1 MTKRNTEGEV
11 LMRPSQTSG
20 RAGQLVPVWDLG
32 VRAFHWVLVCSVL
45 GSAVTGFIIGR
56 TALGWHLI
64 AGEAMIV
71 ALGWRGVWGLLGS
84 RFARFASFAYRP
96 HTVIHHLRELRDR
109 KAVRHL
115 GHNPLG
121 AMMVFAFLGVLLGI
135 ALTGVIGLGG
145 MLKQGPARAFLS
157 YATGVQA
164 LQWHN
169 LLAFL
174 VLAMICLHLAGV
186 AYESWRGRENLVA
199 AMITG
204 DKAGLVDAAPVAR
217 VRAHPLGALAIV
229 LVVGTLGVSAVVQL
243 SGRPAPLVPPAVTDP
258 VFAEQ
263 CGACHVAFP
272 GSLASAFS
280 WADILQDLQHH
291 FGADASLG
299 PDQVA
304 TIRNWLA
311 TNSAEHWDTLP
322 SHVLRTPAAD
332 GSLRITDTPGWRA
345 RHSAITLSTFAAKPI
360 YRSSNC
366 VACHADTASGMFAP
380 QNIAIPP
387 IEAPNSRAP

>member
-1 MTKRNTEGEV
+1 
-11 LMRPSQTSG
+11 
-20 RAGQLVPVWDLG
+20 
-32 VRAFHWVLVCSVL
+32 
-45 GSAVTGFIIGR
+45 
-56 TALGWHLI
+56 
-64 AGEAMIV
+64 
-71 ALGWRGVWGLLGS
+71 
-84 RFARFASFAYRP
+84 
-96 HTVIHHLRELRDR
+96 
-109 KAVRHL
+109 
-115 GHNPLG
+115 
-121 AMMVFAFLGVLLGI
+121 VLLGI

-186 AYESWRGRENLVA
+186 AYESWRGHENLVA

-204 DKAGLVDAAPVAR
+204 DKTGLVEAAPVAR

-229 LVVGTLGVSAVVQL
+229 LVVGTLGVNAVFQL
-243 SGRPAPLVPPAVTDP
+243 SGRPAPLVPPAITDP
-258 VFAEQ
+258 VFGEQ

-280 WADILQDLQHH
+280 WAHILQDLQHH

-304 TIRNWLA
+304 
-311 TNSAEHWDTLP
+311 
-322 SHVLRTPAAD
+322 D

-345 RHSAITLSTFAAKPI
+345 RHRAITVSTFAAKPI

-387 IEAPNSRAP
+387 IEAPKSRVP

>member
-1 MTKRNTEGEV
+1 
-11 LMRPSQTSG
+11 MRPSQTSD

-32 VRAFHWVLVCSVL
+32 VRVFHWILVCSVL
-45 GSAVTGFIIGR
+45 GSAATGFIVGR
-56 TALGWHLI
+56 TALSWHLI

-71 ALGWRGVWGLLGS
+71 ALGWRGVWGMLGS

-109 KAVRHL
+109 DVERHL

-121 AMMVFAFLGVLLGI
+121 AMMVFAFLGVLSAI
-135 ALTGVIGLGG
+135 AVTGVIALGG
-145 MLKQGPARAFLS
+145 MLKQGPAHAFLS
-157 YATGVQA
+157 YATGIQA

-169 LLAFL
+169 LLAYL

-186 AYESWRGRENLVA
+186 AYESWRGHENLVA

-204 DKAGLVDAAPVAR
+204 DKAGLVEEASVVP
-217 VRAHPLGALAIV
+217 VRAHPLGALATG
-229 LVVGTLGVSAVVQL
+229 LVAVTLGVSTVVQL
-243 SGRPAPLVPPAVTDP
+243 SGRPAPLVPPVVTDP

-263 CGACHVAFP
+263 CGACHLAFP
-272 GSLASAFS
+272 ANLAPAST
-280 WADILQDLQHH
+280 WAQIFQDLQHH
-291 FGADASLG
+291 FGANASLA

-304 TIRNWLA
+304 TARHWLA
-311 TNSAEHWDTLP
+311 ANSAEHWDTLP
-322 SHVLRTPAAD
+322 SHILRTPAPD
-332 GSLRITDTPGWRA
+332 GSLRITDSPGWRA
-345 RHSAITLSTFAAKPI
+345 RHHAITASTFAAKPI

-366 VACHADTASGMFAP
+366 VACHADAASGMFAP

-387 IEAPNSRAP
+387 LKGPNSPAP